1 MNHKSLTN
9 PKRLIK
15 NNLHKIY
22 SKKVQNFYNMGSE
35 EILEYRN
42 KRFKEILEH
51 SLKYVPYYNQPIY
64 HEFYNSFDNT
74 HYDHLNK
81 LPILRKQDVKDFN
94 SKFWSS
100 QKYKIRTIH
109 TTSGTSGKTITMNTF
124 LEEKLFQLS
133 TLSTWY
139 KKIGVESGWKIYL
152 SGFMT
157 PSKNSADKFWIDKLD
172 KSIYLSIYD
181 INKKNISL
189 YEKIFKRY
197 NPKLIYGYP
206 STVFE
211 FSKVIAESMNI
222 ERVLKYSNLKVITT
236 SEVLHPDW
244 ADFISNYIGDIYNL
258 YGSQEGAH
266 FATTFENGQIYNHPY
281 YGIIETVDDNNN
293 NIESS
298 LGNVIVTGL
307 NKKSMPLIRYDI
319 GDTATIEKKEDGWD
333 KIHEIGGRS
342 EDLIKKKDGSRI
354 SLLNFHASKNINE
367 INLSQIIQHNYD
379 SFLVNISYI
388 ENTNNTLK
396 YQVNE
401 KFAAEMKNR
410 LGNNNLD
417 IRFKEIDEFTK
428 GPNGKFK
435 SVIVKEF

>member
-1 MNHKSLTN
+1 MKNKSLIN

-15 NNLHKIY
+15 NNLHKLY
-22 SKKVQNFYNMGSE
+22 SKKVEIFYNLSSD
-35 EILEYRN
+35 EILDYRN
-42 KRFKEILEH
+42 KRFKDILEH

-64 HEFYNSFDNT
+64 HEFYNSFEKT
-74 HYDHLNK
+74 HFNHLNE
-81 LPILRKQDVKDFN
+81 LPILKKQDVKDFN
-94 SKFWSS
+94 DKFWSS
-100 QKYKIRTIH
+100 KKFKIRTVH
-109 TTSGTSGKTITMNTF
+109 TTSGTSGKTIKMNTF

-133 TLSTWY
+133 TLNTWY
-139 KKIGVESGWKIYL
+139 KKIGIETGWKIYL

-157 PSKNSADKFWIDKLD
+157 PNNNSDDKFWIDKLD

-189 YEKIFKRY
+189 YEKLFSQY

-206 STVFE
+206 STVYE
-211 FSKVIAESMNI
+211 FSKVITESI
-222 ERVLKYSNLKVITT
+222 SIIKILRYTNLKVVTT
-236 SEVLHPDW
+236 SEVLQPGW
-244 ADFISNYIGDIYNL
+244 ADFILNNVGDIYNL

-266 FATTFENGQIYNHPY
+266 FATTFKDGYIYNHPY
-281 YGIIETVDDNNN
+281 YGVIETVDDNNRI
-293 NIESS
+293 IEGS

-319 GDTATIEKKEDGWD
+319 GDTATIEKMTDGWD

-342 EDLIKKKDGSRI
+342 EDLIKKKDGSKV

-367 INLSQIIQHNYD
+367 INLSQIIQYSYD
-379 SFLVNISYI
+379 RFLVNINYI
-388 ENTNNTLK
+388 ENTNESLK
-396 YQVNE
+396 HQVNE
-401 KFAAEMKNR
+401 KFASAMKNR
-410 LGNNNLD
+410 LGNKNLD
-417 IRFKEIDEFTK
+417 IKFKEMEEFSK